1 MGLILGYDR
10 TMKRELQGQY
20 VIMQKYK
27 GVKKGTKI
35 GQPAQGGLR
44 CYETQLASRA
54 IKRALDRECR
64 KYASYQGIFTC

>member
-10 TMKRELQGQY
+10 TMKRELQGHY
-20 VIMQKYK
+20 VIMQKCK

-35 GQPAQGGLR
+35 GQPV
-44 CYETQLASRA
+44 YIVEESRYL
-54 IKRALDRECR
+54 KSHSYL